1 MSRGQNCLICA
12 AKVSLVSEIGAV
24 PSVRISRD
32 EIDLIEKMSTD
43 NGHSKFNRAHHLRYT
58 QKVNK
63 EMLSHFLRDRV
74 LPLSRIHPTK
84 ICVVTMPAQH
94 GLQLRT

>member
-1 MSRGQNCLICA
+1 MP
-12 AKVSLVSEIGAV
+12 LVSEIGAV

-43 NGHSKFNRAHHLRYT
+43 TLNGHSKFNRAHHLRYT

-63 EMLSHFLRDRV
+63 EMSHFLRDRV

-94 GLQLRT
+94 GLQLHT